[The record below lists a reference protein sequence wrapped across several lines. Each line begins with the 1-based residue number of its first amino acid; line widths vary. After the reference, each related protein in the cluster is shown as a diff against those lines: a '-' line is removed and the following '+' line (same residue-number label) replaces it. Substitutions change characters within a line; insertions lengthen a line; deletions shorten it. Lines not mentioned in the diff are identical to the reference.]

1 MCMVALGVKD
11 DPSKAFLI
19 VPTNTNVEEVMP
31 MVRPH
36 LVSNH
41 QSWAPPYNVSE
52 ATGPLRVCL
61 WNNTTKRYDN
71 VAFIRSE
78 SDVTILNPMLPNI
91 SKLTTEL
98 CKDLWQ
104 DVWHDNIWWPKSGKG
119 RIEDGH
125 QGVMSVRRIT
135 PPDSGMWNKTYEGR
149 FEVQGI
155 LKCSIHAK
163 KYPAIDVKAIVLAG
177 YNRIHDSP
185 SYIALY
191 TVMQC
196 SKIGPKLLLYV
207 LYRDR
212 PPMDVSLLVEQVVKG
227 AVQVFTDKADVQLR
241 EELRSKYMQRRWI
254 PDFQQAI
261 ENIQNGSLQI
271 GIRAGQEQTRAIH
284 VEGRNYRIQDV
295 EQF

>member
-1 MCMVALGVKD
+1 
-11 DPSKAFLI
+11 
-19 VPTNTNVEEVMP
+19 
-31 MVRPH
+31 
-36 LVSNH
+36 
-41 QSWAPPYNVSE
+41 
-52 ATGPLRVCL
+52 
-61 WNNTTKRYDN
+61 
-71 VAFIRSE
+71 
-78 SDVTILNPMLPNI
+78 
-91 SKLTTEL
+91 
-98 CKDLWQ
+98 
-104 DVWHDNIWWPKSGKG
+104 
-119 RIEDGH
+119 
-125 QGVMSVRRIT
+125 
-135 PPDSGMWNKTYEGR
+135 MWKKTYEGE

-155 LKCSIHAK
+155 FEMQHSRTKC
-163 KYPAIDVKAIVLAG
+163 PAIDVKAIVLAA
-177 YNRIHDSP
+177 YNHIHDSP
-185 SYIALY
+185 SYIAIY

-271 GIRAGQEQTRAIH
+271 GIRAGQEQARAIH